1 MPLAD
6 GSSALGGS
14 MSVRG
19 LVRSPHMAKLQAA
32 GVPTSY
38 CSCAPRAAARWDRQT
53 DGQMDGSRYR
63 LMPYIYRRAGAGGIV
78 IDRILLKMDADR

>member
-1 MPLAD
+1 
-6 GSSALGGS
+6 

-63 LMPYIYRRAGAGGIV
+63 LMPYIYRRAGAIGV
-78 IDRILLKMDADR
+78 NATVDAGDTSPAIFGQPGMK